1 MVNAILAQVVQ
12 PGGGAWSIGQ
22 IAIAVVIV
30 IAIIAIVAIF
40 VRVAGIPIP
49 NWVWQILGIVV
60 CAFLV
65 ILAIKF
71 VLSL

>member
-1 MVNAILAQVVQ
+1 VNAILAQAAR
-12 PGGGAWSIGQ
+12 GWTIGD

-30 IAIIAIVAIF
+30 IAVIAVVAIF

-49 NWVWQILGIVV
+49 QWVWQILGVVV

-65 ILAIKF
+65 ILAIRF
-71 VLSL
+71 LLAL

>member
-1 MVNAILAQVVQ
+1 MNALLGQVVQ
-12 PGGGAWSIGQ
+12 RGGGAWTLGEIL
-22 IAIAVVIV
+22 IAVVVV
-30 IAIIAIVAIF
+30 IALIAVVAIF

-49 NWVWQILGIVV
+49 NWVWQILGVVV

-71 VLSL
+71 LLSL